1 MPAITPKITPAAPLK
16 KPAPKRLTYAEQTR
30 IKAELL
36 ADAYNKAVAA
46 NQGKPQPK
54 LGMGDHAFWANPA
67 SYHKMADSSFWRDP
81 DSYRGH
87 GR

>member
-16 KPAPKRLTYAEQTR
+16 KAAPARLTYAEQTK
-30 IKAELL
+30 IKAQLL
-36 ADAYNKAVAA
+36 ADAYNKAAA
-46 NQGKPQPK
+46 SAPAKPQPQ
-54 LGMGDHAFWANPA
+54 LGMGDHAFWSNPA
-67 SYHKMADSSFWRDP
+67 SYWKMADASFWRNS